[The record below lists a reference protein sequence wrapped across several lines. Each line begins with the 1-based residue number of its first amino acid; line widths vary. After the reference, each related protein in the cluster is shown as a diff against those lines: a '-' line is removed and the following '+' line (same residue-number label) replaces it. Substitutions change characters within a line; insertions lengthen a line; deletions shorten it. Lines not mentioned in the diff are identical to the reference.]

1 MNRRIILGVRRHRL
15 ARSVGGKSSAVIS
28 VCVLYVEVVFVLNKI
43 FEQVVVCNFL
53 ITCRRLILRLTCLI
67 EVVVEDVCS
76 ECAVVSL
83 FRFAVSVILG
93 LIDSGFTVRQ
103 ENIPFSIICD
113 KDVVAVGV
121 LTEGVDLGVSFL
133 VRKYERIFRFDPLV
147 VAVARICTQSGLE
160 VTFIEEVCIIS
171 RSALS
176 VNSVGVF
183 DLSIIARHDI
193 DNSGKRGYGDSQS
206 EVADVDG
213 GNSAYVSFRNGKLLV
228 VGVKPDVAVE
238 PVNDAV
244 VEEVPFRNGS
254 IVLRCK
260 IGVGK
265 ISVAVSRVAFITR
278 SKRGVPSGFS
288 SVLADINLNKAASVD
303 NFKRSLLSVN
313 ARSVLVPA
321 VIIRIDNRQGCSRI

>member
-15 ARSVGGKSSAVIS
+15 ARIVGGKSSAVIS
-28 VCVLYVEVVFVLNKI
+28 VCVLYIEVASVLNKI

-53 ITCRRLILRLTCLI
+53 ITCRRLILRLTCLVK
-67 EVVVEDVCS
+67 VVVEDVSS
-76 ECAVVSL
+76 ECAVFCL
-83 FRFAVSVILG
+83 FRFAETVIG
-93 LIDSGFTVRQ
+93 IFINRGRSVRQ
-103 ENIPFSIICD
+103 ENIPFSVICD

-133 VRKYERIFRFDPLV
+133 VRKYERIFRLNPLV

-171 RSALS
+171 RSFLS
-176 VNSVGVF
+176 VNSVCVF
-183 DLSIIARHDI
+183 DLRVIVRLYV
-193 DNSGKRGYGDSQS
+193 DNSGKRGYGDSES

-213 GNSAYVSFRNGKLLV
+213 GNSAYVSFRNGKLFV
-228 VGVKPDVAVE
+228 VGVKPDIVVE

-254 IVLRCK
+254 IVFGSEV
-260 IGVGK
+260 GVGK
-265 ISVAVSRVAFITR
+265 ISVAVSRVAFVTFF
-278 SKRGVPSGFS
+278 KRVVPSGFR

-303 NFKRSLLSVN
+303 NFKRGLLSVN
-313 ARSVLVPA
+313 ARRVLVPA
-321 VIIRIDNRQGCSRI
+321 VIIRIDNRQGCSRV

>member
-1 MNRRIILGVRRHRL
+1 M
-15 ARSVGGKSSAVIS
+15 
-28 VCVLYVEVVFVLNKI
+28 LNKI

-53 ITCRRLILRLTCLI
+53 ITGRRLILRLTCLI
-67 EVVVEDVCS
+67 EVVVENVCS
-76 ECAVVSL
+76 ECAVVCL
-83 FRFAVSVILG
+83 FRFAESGVIG
-93 LIDSGFTVRQ
+93 IFINRGPAVRQ
-103 ENIPFSIICD
+103 VDVRKVDVPLSVVSD

-133 VRKYERIFRFDPLV
+133 VRKYERIFCFDPLV
-147 VAVARICTQSGLE
+147 VACACICTQSGLE

-171 RSALS
+171 RSSLS
-176 VNSVGVF
+176 VNSVCVF
-183 DLSIIARHDI
+183 DLRVIARHDI

-228 VGVKPDVAVE
+228 VGVKPDIAVE

-254 IVLRCK
+254 IVFGSEV
-260 IGVGK
+260 GVGK
-265 ISVAVSRVAFITR
+265 ISVSVSRVAFVNR
-278 SKRGVPSGFS
+278 SKRRIPKRIIPSSFR
-288 SVLADINLNKAASVD
+288 SVLTDINLDEAASVD
-303 NFKRSLLSVN
+303 NFKRGLLSVN

-321 VIIRIDNRQGCSRI
+321 VIIRIDNRQGCARI